1 MVRPGLSGSRGSTAA
16 GLPPHRTKLTS
27 AGRPVVA
34 RWHSS
39 DIIRRRG
46 VMEEVRGGRDLQRH
60 IGVGG
65 FSGWLEVQIH
75 ILVWDNPGGPGF
87 QTEGLLERRTV
98 TPRSRSRSRSETG
111 NTDGFN
117 PDDQRRDWFT
127 VYLCGS
133 GSVSA
138 SVHKLLIPAGEL
150 VHEEVETK
158 LRAHRD
164 GTCW

>member
-1 MVRPGLSGSRGSTAA
+1 MVRPSLSGSRSSAAA

-34 RWHSS
+34 WWHGS
-39 DIIRRRG
+39 DIIRCGG
-46 VMEEVRGGRDLQRH
+46 VMEEVRGGRGLQRH

-75 ILVWDNPGGPGF
+75 ILVWDSPGGPGF

-98 TPRSRSRSRSETG
+98 TPRSRSRFETG

-117 PDDQRRDWFT
+117 PDEQRRDWFT
-127 VYLCGS
+127 GYLCGS

-138 SVHKLLIPAGEL
+138 SVHELLRPAGEL
-150 VHEEVETK
+150 VQEEVETK
-158 LRAHRD
+158 HRAHRD